1 VNVAV
6 VWSVVPDGPE
16 VIVTCRPEPAT
27 AASGDARTAN
37 AMRRV
42 DLVAHRP

>member
-1 VNVAV
+1 VAV

-16 VIVTCRPEPAT
+16 VMVTCKPEPAT
-27 AASGDARTAN
+27 AASGNDSNRKTVTI
-37 AMRRV
+37 V